1 MSYSLQFDAA
11 SSSVSYDPCPSIK
24 ITGVQG
30 LPNKVCLVAWECLAF
45 RPQPSSFGPI
55 RLADIISHH
64 FTILDSTP
72 KSTSECAASEIKIM
86 YLNRDS
92 PSTRSAPHQ
101 PPHHLTTPLL
111 MASTAQDSALPPGV
125 KPTKPQIPSFLLTNT
140 LAPSMNP
147 PTATPSSPLLNS
159 HIDLTNR
166 YLPPRPS
173 QQGANPRAK
182 YTRKSL
188 PWSRS
193 KLMKT
198 GSPSDV
204 DDHRRY
210 LFAEQKHQQREQR
223 EREARGPRFYEQK
236 DNAPPQKKA
245 KKLVQPHILAYL
257 EGMRTRQGAAYIQY
271 RCECCNVI
279 WTREA
284 RATALRREE
293 GRMFEEKLMRAR
305 GGWDMDGEGGR
316 EGRGRHRAEM
326 EDVVKERQGG
336 YLVRWKGR
344 RGWDV
349 WEGWRGEVFE
359 EGVLLEGEGERL
371 WGEQVEEGGAEEETG
386 SIVDGDEWFPVKMG
400 GWVVL
405 DDDMMSV
412 WSLVDS
418 VVDSDSE
425 YGYDT
430 GSLQQTC

>member
-1 MSYSLQFDAA
+1 MLGI
-11 SSSVSYDPCPSIK
+11 SSSTVLIW
-24 ITGVQG
+24 
-30 LPNKVCLVAWECLAF
+30 PN
-45 RPQPSSFGPI
+45 
-55 RLADIISHH
+55 
-64 FTILDSTP
+64 
-72 KSTSECAASEIKIM
+72 
-86 YLNRDS
+86 
-92 PSTRSAPHQ
+92 SAGRYHQ
-101 PPHHLTTPLL
+101 PPLHDPGFNAEINLWMCGLQDQNQVFEPRPFIHTVRSTPNLITSQHLSLT
-111 MASTAQDSALPPGV
+111 ASTAQDSAPPPGF
-125 KPTKPQIPSFLLTNT
+125 KPTKPPLPSFLLTNT
-140 LAPSMNP
+140 LAPVMTL
-147 PTATPSSPLLNS
+147 PTTTPSSPLFNT

-182 YTRKSL
+182 YTRKTL

-193 KLMKT
+193 KLMKA

-210 LFAEQKHQQREQR
+210 LFAEQQRQKREQR
-223 EREARGPRFYEQK
+223 EREARGPRFYDDK
-236 DNAPPQKKA
+236 DNAPRPPKKA

-271 RCECCNVI
+271 RCQCCYVI

-293 GRMFEEKLMRAR
+293 GRMFEEEEARAR
-305 GGWDMDGEGGR
+305 GAFDMDGQGGW

-326 EDVVKERQGG
+326 EDVVRERQGG
-336 YLVRWKGR
+336 YLVRRKGSKE
-344 RGWDV
+344 WDI

-359 EGVLLEGEGERL
+359 EGVLLEGEGESL
-371 WGEQVEEGGAEEETG
+371 WGEQNGEGSLEEEAG
-386 SIVDGDEWFPVKMG
+386 SIVDGDEWLPVKMG

-405 DDDMMSV
+405 DDDLESV

-425 YGYDT
+425 YSY
-430 GSLQQTC
+430 